1 MANAFKTTSLVTKI
15 AVKEFLNA
23 LVMGAKVDRQLDSQ
37 FRKVGDT
44 ISVRRPVMFEASS
57 GATISGTSDIEEAT
71 VSVQLSERK
80 KVWFEITSQDMTL
93 NVEDATERF
102 IKPAMEELAQD
113 VESFLA
119 GKYTDIYNFVGTP
132 GTTPSTFLD
141 VGNAKAKL
149 SKLGVPM
156 NGVKWSAFYEPDA
169 AVSLANGLKGVF
181 PQDIARRAIEEA
193 KIGRYSN
200 FDMFESQSL
209 KSHTVGAATGTILVD
224 DAGTTSVTY
233 AASKDTDTQTLNVD
247 GVADTSAALAFL
259 AGDVITLAGV
269 NSVNR
274 RTREDTGDLA
284 QFTVTEDSIASTGT
298 TDNILLTISPPII
311 ISGPYQTCTAAP
323 VDDAAVSILTGT
335 AGSSYPQNMGFHPN
349 AITLAMAPLDL
360 PVDGATSARENFKN
374 ISIRAV
380 RQYDITEDK
389 TVFRFDILYGAVVQ
403 NRGFAVRTTG

>member
-57 GATISGTSDIEEAT
+57 GATITGTSDIEEAT

-119 GKYTDIYNFVGTP
+119 SKYTDIYNFVGTP

-156 NGVKWSAFYEPDA
+156 NGAKWSAFYEPDA

-181 PQDIARRAIEEA
+181 PQDIARMAIEEA

-209 KSHTVGAATGTILVD
+209 KTHTVGAGTGTILID
-224 DAGTTSVTY
+224 GNSQETTY
-233 AASKDTDTQTLNVD
+233 ALSKDTDTQTLIVD
-247 GVADTSAALAFL
+247 GLADSSAALCFL
-259 AGDVITLAGV
+259 AGDVITIAGV

-274 RTREDTGDLA
+274 RTRESTGDLA
-284 QFTVTEDSIASTGT
+284 QFVVTADSIASTGV
-298 TDNILLTISPPII
+298 TDDITLTISPPII
-311 ISGPYQTCTAAP
+311 ISGPYQTVDAAP
-323 VDDAAVSILTGT
+323 SDGDAVSILTGT

-374 ISIRAV
+374 VSIRAV

>member
-57 GATISGTSDIEEAT
+57 GATITGTSDIEEAT

-181 PQDIARRAIEEA
+181 PQDIARMAIEEA

-209 KSHTVGAATGTILVD
+209 KSHTVGAATGTILID
-224 DAGTTSVTY
+224 GNSQETTY
-233 AASKDTDTQTLNVD
+233 ALAKDTDTQTLIVD
-247 GVADTSAALAFL
+247 G
-259 AGDVITLAGV
+259 G
-269 NSVNR
+269 
-274 RTREDTGDLA
+274 
-284 QFTVTEDSIASTGT
+284 
-298 TDNILLTISPPII
+298 
-311 ISGPYQTCTAAP
+311 
-323 VDDAAVSILTGT
+323 SIL
-335 AGSSYPQNMGFHPN
+335 
-349 AITLAMAPLDL
+349 
-360 PVDGATSARENFKN
+360 
-374 ISIRAV
+374 
-380 RQYDITEDK
+380 
-389 TVFRFDILYGAVVQ
+389 
-403 NRGFAVRTTG
+403 